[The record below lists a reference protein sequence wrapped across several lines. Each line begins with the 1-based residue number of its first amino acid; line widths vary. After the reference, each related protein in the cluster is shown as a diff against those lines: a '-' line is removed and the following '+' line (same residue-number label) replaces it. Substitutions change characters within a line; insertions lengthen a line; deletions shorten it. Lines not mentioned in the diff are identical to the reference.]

1 MFLCSCL
8 CFCDQ
13 CISVIYMFLF
23 RKYFCVVYSV
33 INFLK
38 SIKIIKLQKEL

>member
-1 MFLCSCL
+1 MIL

-23 RKYFCVVYSV
+23 REYFCVVYSV
-33 INFLK
+33 INFLE